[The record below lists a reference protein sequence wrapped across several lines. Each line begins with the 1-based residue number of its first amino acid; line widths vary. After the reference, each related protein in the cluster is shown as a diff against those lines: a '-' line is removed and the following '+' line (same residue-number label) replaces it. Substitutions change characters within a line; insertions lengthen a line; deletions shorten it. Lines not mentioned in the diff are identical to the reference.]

1 MPGVELDRGPA
12 QVTEKAVVPWQTT
25 YKYLIH
31 KLIRQGHLKPAF
43 EVLGLMKSHGYP
55 PFVDPFIPHIS
66 KSGTVDDALGFLNAT
81 SLRGGASRI
90 VYTRLFQALFKEER
104 HEVAQQ
110 LLSQSPAGIQNH
122 ADIRDIF
129 NKLEEPVAAALA
141 EG

>member
-1 MPGVELDRGPA
+1 
-12 QVTEKAVVPWQTT
+12 
-25 YKYLIH
+25 LIH

-66 KSGTVDDALGFLNAT
+66 KSGTVDGALGFLNAS
-81 SLRGGASRI
+81 SLRGLPSRI
-90 VYTRLFQALFKEER
+90 VYMRLFQALFKEER

-110 LLSQSPAGIQNH
+110 LLSQSPTSIQSH

-129 NKLEEPVAAALA
+129 NKLEKPVAAALA